1 MSGYSLAVWLTKK
14 LILINR
20 STPFGVLFLF
30 SYIYFRVNLYE
41 GKRVMEEKGNRE
53 KDFLEFQINRKVK
66 NLYKNFLFILED
78 LKDQDYNI
86 DEETYQKLR
95 KRVLDHGNDATREIE
110 DYLDNFDI
118 KLR

>member
-1 MSGYSLAVWLTKK
+1 
-14 LILINR
+14 
-20 STPFGVLFLF
+20 
-30 SYIYFRVNLYE
+30 
-41 GKRVMEEKGNRE
+41 MEEKGNRE

-78 LKDQDYNI
+78 LKDEDYNI

-95 KRVLDHGNDATREIE
+95 KRVLDYGNDTTREIE
-110 DYLDNFDI
+110 DYLNNFDI

>member
-1 MSGYSLAVWLTKK
+1 
-14 LILINR
+14 
-20 STPFGVLFLF
+20 
-30 SYIYFRVNLYE
+30 
-41 GKRVMEEKGNRE
+41 MEEKGNRE

-66 NLYKNFLFILED
+66 NLYKSFLFILED

-86 DEETYQKLR
+86 DDETYQKLR
-95 KRVLDHGNDATREIE
+95 KRVLDYGNDTTREIE